1 MPSKYGLGAFAI
13 KNMKAGEYIGEY
25 TGEHLTGPA
34 AEAIDPLQKYS
45 NLNYAFGVYDDILDS
60 WHAGNETRYLN
71 DSKPDMPNCNARLM
85 IVDFAPRIV
94 IETLTNVAAGEEL
107 TLGYGDDYWI
117 NKIQKEP
124 EQSSEKETGGNHEEI
139 SDRSDMS
146 E

>member
-71 DSKPDMPNCNARLM
+71 DMM